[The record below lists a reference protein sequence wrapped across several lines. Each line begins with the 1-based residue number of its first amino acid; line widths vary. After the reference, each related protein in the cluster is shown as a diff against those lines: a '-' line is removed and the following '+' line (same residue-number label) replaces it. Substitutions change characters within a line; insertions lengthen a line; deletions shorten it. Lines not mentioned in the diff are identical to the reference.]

1 MFRAYTLKEHLRYIL
16 KMVDVQLAEIELKI
30 WFWRASH
37 SRLEPMKKLAK
48 KIKRH
53 WDNILNTIQFG
64 LSSAKSESANNAI
77 KLILRK
83 AYGFRNMENM
93 KDMIMLCCSNLEVQ
107 LPGRAPNP

>member
-1 MFRAYTLKEHLRYIL
+1 
-16 KMVDVQLAEIELKI
+16 MVDVQLTEIELKS
-30 WFWRASH
+30 WYWRASH
-37 SRLEPMKKLAK
+37 SRLEPMKLAK

-53 WDNILNTIQFG
+53 WGNIPNTIQFG

-107 LPGRAPNP
+107 LPWRAQNL